1 MPSGGKRPNS
11 GRKKL
16 PDDIKRHKVNFYV
29 TYAERD
35 YLRDILKQ
43 KRILDKHEPT
53 C

>member
-1 MPSGGKRPNS
+1 MPSGGKRPNA

-16 PDDIKRHKVNFYV
+16 PDNIKRQKVNFYV

-43 KRILDKHEPT
+43 KRELDKHESM

>member
-1 MPSGGKRPNS
+1 MTRGGTRPNA
-11 GRKKL
+11 GRPKL
-16 PDDIKRHKVNFYV
+16 PEHLKKHKVNFYI

-43 KRILDKHEPT
+43 KRELDKHEPI